1 MNPPNSDGKGPGTPT
16 GANGPKP
23 ETGKPETSKPE
34 TGKPEMGKPVTP
46 IPGSTSA
53 ASKSAASTNPAAAK
67 PGSTNPG
74 SSNPGSASSGEAKPI
89 VPPVGSQAQPAKAE
103 TPVASTTPVSTV
115 AKPSD
120 GKPADVK
127 PADQKPDAAKA
138 GTSPSSPVKA
148 DAPKVEPVK
157 SEPPKSAASS
167 FEAGKAGGP
176 KPDPAKSEPAKP
188 AGSGPIG
195 AGAAASNPSSMRSDA
210 PKTGAATS
218 GPQSTPQK
226 AEITDGPIIDLKAKR
241 ISDPTEATKTG
252 PASSATKPSGS
263 TTFTGSPDKPSAP
276 SDTKSAG
283 STTPKIGPAV
293 TAPEPKRGG
302 AGFGSVATAGL
313 LGGVIGAGLL
323 FAVERSGAL
332 GVAEDGR
339 IAALDQKIAALAPKE
354 ALAALDKR
362 IGANEAGLKPLQES
376 IRSADATAKEAL
388 QKAGS
393 VAAVP
398 TTAPTGD
405 GSAPAAALPP
415 DLMARLDGLDQRV
428 AALQEEP
435 GRDQSGN
442 AGLTAITPQTL
453 TGLEDRL
460 KAVEGK
466 VDTAANDG
474 LASQVTA
481 LKGELETRTKANAE
495 AGEALNQKLASLQQ
509 TLESRVKAA
518 TEAVQTAT
526 QASQQAVDANK
537 AQAAE
542 AAKGVERLIQAQ
554 SEKIAGLDQAL
565 ASRAEASTVQAAMR
579 VVAADRIVGALN
591 TGSPYADALAA
602 LRSSEPGDPARL
614 SAVAAFADKGAPT
627 AASLAAEFRPI
638 AERIAAN
645 RKAAQ
650 AKSVAETGDIKQR
663 LMSMAESIVQVRKVD
678 APAKPGETVTEDAVP
693 KVQDAL
699 DRGAIAEAAKAFAGL
714 PEDVRGQFGEFGTK
728 LASRAAAGD
737 AARMLLADAF
747 KALPSTG
754 TAR

>member
-1 MNPPNSDGKGPGTPT
+1 MS
-16 GANGPKP
+16 
-23 ETGKPETSKPE
+23 
-34 TGKPEMGKPVTP
+34 
-46 IPGSTSA
+46 
-53 ASKSAASTNPAAAK
+53 
-67 PGSTNPG
+67 
-74 SSNPGSASSGEAKPI
+74 
-89 VPPVGSQAQPAKAE
+89 
-103 TPVASTTPVSTV
+103 
-115 AKPSD
+115 
-120 GKPADVK
+120 
-127 PADQKPDAAKA
+127 
-138 GTSPSSPVKA
+138 
-148 DAPKVEPVK
+148 
-157 SEPPKSAASS
+157 
-167 FEAGKAGGP
+167 
-176 KPDPAKSEPAKP
+176 
-188 AGSGPIG
+188 
-195 AGAAASNPSSMRSDA
+195 
-210 PKTGAATS
+210 
-218 GPQSTPQK
+218 
-226 AEITDGPIIDLKAKR
+226 
-241 ISDPTEATKTG
+241 
-252 PASSATKPSGS
+252 
-263 TTFTGSPDKPSAP
+263 
-276 SDTKSAG
+276 
-283 STTPKIGPAV
+283 
-293 TAPEPKRGG
+293 
-302 AGFGSVATAGL
+302 
-313 LGGVIGAGLL
+313 
-323 FAVERSGAL
+323 
-332 GVAEDGR
+332 
-339 IAALDQKIAALAPKE
+339 
-354 ALAALDKR
+354 
-362 IGANEAGLKPLQES
+362 
-376 IRSADATAKEAL
+376 
-388 QKAGS
+388 
-393 VAAVP
+393 AVP
-398 TTAPTGD
+398 TTVPTGD
-405 GSAPAAALPP
+405 GSAPAATLPP

-466 VDTAANDG
+466 VDTAAKPAANDG

-481 LKGELETRTKANAE
+481 LKGALETRTKANAE
-495 AGEALNQKLASLQQ
+495 AGEALKPEARRACSKPSRAASRPRRKR
-509 TLESRVKAA
+509 SRPRRRP
-518 TEAVQTAT
+518 
-526 QASQQAVDANK
+526 SQQAVDANK

-737 AARMLLADAF
+737 AAADA
-747 KALPSTG
+747 AGGRVQGLAVDRYRPVRSVRPRGSPGGVVSIIVCGRSLPAFPDTRVPSPADATF
-754 TAR
+754 RSS

>member
-23 ETGKPETSKPE
+23 ETGKPET
-34 TGKPEMGKPVTP
+34 GKPEMG

-53 ASKSAASTNPAAAK
+53 ASTTPAAAK

-74 SSNPGSASSGEAKPI
+74 SSNPGSVGSGPAKPI
-89 VPPVGSQAQPAKAE
+89 VPPVASPAQPAKAE
-103 TPVASTTPVSTV
+103 TPVAGTTPVSTV

-127 PADQKPDAAKA
+127 PTDQKPDAAKA

-148 DAPKVEPVK
+148 DAPKAEPVR

-167 FEAGKAGGP
+167 FDAGKAGGP
-176 KPDPAKSEPAKP
+176 KPDLSKPDPAKSEPAKP

-195 AGAAASNPSSMRSDA
+195 AGAAASNPSSMRNDA
-210 PKTGAATS
+210 PKAGAAAS

-293 TAPEPKRGG
+293 AVPEPRRGG

-393 VAAVP
+393 VSAVP
-398 TTAPTGD
+398 TTVPTGD
-405 GSAPAAALPP
+405 GSAPAATLPP

-442 AGLTAITPQTL
+442 GGLTAITPQTL

-466 VDTAANDG
+466 VDTAAKPAANDG

-481 LKGELETRTKANAE
+481 LKGALETRTKANAE

-602 LRSSEPGDPARL
+602 LRSSEPGDPAPAQRCRGL
-614 SAVAAFADKGAPT
+614 RRQGRSDGRVSRRRVPSHRRADRREPQG
-627 AASLAAEFRPI
+627 
-638 AERIAAN
+638 
-645 RKAAQ
+645 
-650 AKSVAETGDIKQR
+650 G
-663 LMSMAESIVQVRKVD
+663 
-678 APAKPGETVTEDAVP
+678 PGEIGGRDRRHQA
-693 KVQDAL
+693 AL
-699 DRGAIAEAAKAFAGL
+699 DEHGRIHRPGPQGRRAGKARRNRHRGCRAEGAGCPGSRCHRRGGQSL
-714 PEDVRGQFGEFGTK
+714 CRPARGCARAVRRIRHQ
-728 LASRAAAGD
+728 
-737 AARMLLADAF
+737 ARL
-747 KALPSTG
+747 TG
-754 TAR
+754 RGR